1 MTLEL
6 LRSRVKQAE
15 KICNELEY
23 AYEMRLRS
31 YVVTSQECLAFFAEY
46 QLAANH
52 YEALKK
58 RLERRENDMRCY
70 VPDESKLVSFK

>member
-15 KICNELEY
+15 KYCNDLEY

-31 YVVTSQECLAFFAEY
+31 HVVTTLECMAFFAEY

-52 YEALKK
+52 HRALKE
-58 RLERRENDMRCY
+58 RLERREHDMRCY
-70 VPDESKLVSFK
+70 VADDTKLVSFK